1 MNENIKGLL
10 AKCWKDELVDL
21 APGTHYVD
29 EVLTIHVSGSVQ
41 KQADSMV
48 APTTSLPYL
57 SIIAL
62 LLERSGCTK
71 GSSVKLLREVITEA
85 MTNPGKGKNE
95 QIEARMKDVET
106 AVKLV
111 KEELVG
117 KLERQHRDGRLLING
132 LTIAVLNEQATTPVA
147 A

>member
-1 MNENIKGLL
+1 MCENIKGLL
-10 AKCWKDELVDL
+10 AKCWKDEQVDL

-62 LLERSGCTK
+62 LLERSGCTRDY
-71 GSSVKLLREVITEA
+71 SLKLLREVITEA

-95 QIEARMKDVET
+95 QIEARMKDVESAISLMKT
-106 AVKLV
+106 SLLSALPKQ
-111 KEELVG
+111 
-117 KLERQHRDGRLLING
+117 RRSGRL
-132 LTIAVLNEQATTPVA
+132 AVADLEITVINEQATTPVA

>member
-1 MNENIKGLL
+1 MCENIKGLL
-10 AKCWKDELVDL
+10 AKCWKDEPVELS
-21 APGTHYVD
+21 PGTHYVD

-57 SIIAL
+57 SIIGL
-62 LLERSGCTK
+62 LLERSGCTRAA
-71 GSSVKLLREVITEA
+71 SLKLLREVITEA
-85 MTNPGKGKNE
+85 MTNPGKAKNE
-95 QIEARMKDVET
+95 QIETRMKDVET

-117 KLERQHRDGRLLING
+117 KLERQHRAGQLLTNG